1 MIVRTHTDSV
11 NNGIGCDDSC
21 LVIFAC
27 DSYTI
32 LGDGNNL
39 SAGNSCDILF
49 GECLH
54 HAFFVHPVRFR
65 RNFVLHL
72 DDGDSLSE
80 LGKEQAGFTADES
93 AADDNDTIADDAEIR
108 VDRCCVFNRNPA
120 IADIPQNLHI
130 GCLSSHPVSTGLVE
144 LAGDGKT
151 AKGLWYAIAQETEAQ
166 PDGTGKALWMP
177 EKIAV
182 DFVKEEDGWK
192 IWHIVVST
200 DLVSEAGEDYS
211 EQEVYHNYETNP
223 VDVEFGT
230 PTIAKLIHNTDF
242 NWWDNYPPMPEAY
255 ETFSDAVSYGPEGY
269 VRPAL
274 YGLDSKEGRNFR

>member
-1 MIVRTHTDSV
+1 M
-11 NNGIGCDDSC
+11 
-21 LVIFAC
+21 
-27 DSYTI
+27 
-32 LGDGNNL
+32 
-39 SAGNSCDILF
+39 
-49 GECLH
+49 
-54 HAFFVHPVRFR
+54 
-65 RNFVLHL
+65 
-72 DDGDSLSE
+72 
-80 LGKEQAGFTADES
+80 
-93 AADDNDTIADDAEIR
+93 
-108 VDRCCVFNRNPA
+108 
-120 IADIPQNLHI
+120 
-130 GCLSSHPVSTGLVE
+130 E

-151 AKGLWYAIAQETEAQ
+151 AKGLWYSIAQETEAQ

-182 DFVKEEDGWK
+182 DFVKEKDGWK

-269 VRPAL
+269 VKPAL
-274 YGLDSKEGRNFR
+274 YGLNSKEGRNFR

>member
-1 MIVRTHTDSV
+1 MANSRQYTDEELIQRV
-11 NNGIGCDDSC
+11 WDVEEIKK
-21 LVIFAC
+21 LIHKRVIYIA
-27 DSYTI
+27 
-32 LGDGNNL
+32 N
-39 SAGNSCDILF
+39 
-49 GECLH
+49 EM
-54 HAFFVHPVRFR
+54 RKE
-65 RNFVLHL
+65 
-72 DDGDSLSE
+72 E
-80 LGKEQAGFTADES
+80 L
-93 AADDNDTIADDAEIR
+93 NDLW
-108 VDRCCVFNRNPA
+108 V
-120 IADIPQNLHI
+120 QNLHI
-130 GCLSSHPVSTGLVE
+130 GCLSNHPVSTGLVE

-151 AKGLWYAIAQETEAQ
+151 AKGLWYSIAQETEAQ

-182 DFVKEEDGWK
+182 DFVKEKDGWK

-274 YGLDSKEGRNFR
+274 YGLNSKEGRNFR

>member
-1 MIVRTHTDSV
+1 MANSRQYTDEELIQRV
-11 NNGIGCDDSC
+11 WDVEEIKK
-21 LVIFAC
+21 LIHKRVIYIANEMRKEEFNDLWVQNPEHKKTA
-27 DSYTI
+27 SFGRNTGYYTGMDAI
-32 LGDGNNL
+32 HDYYVVHHQKEREKQLK
-39 SAGNSCDILF
+39 
-49 GECLH
+49 ELH
-54 HAFFVHPVRFR
+54 
-65 RNFVLHL
+65 
-72 DDGDSLSE
+72 
-80 LGKEQAGFTADES
+80 
-93 AADDNDTIADDAEIR
+93 AA
-108 VDRCCVFNRNPA
+108 NPA

-130 GCLSSHPVSTGLVE
+130 GCLSNHPVSTGLVE

-151 AKGLWYAIAQETEAQ
+151 AKGLWYSIAQETEAQ

-182 DFVKEEDGWK
+182 DFVKEKDGWK

-274 YGLDSKEGRNFR
+274 YGLNSKEGRNFR

>member
-1 MIVRTHTDSV
+1 MQINVSYITANDIMEILGVGRSKAYEIVRV
-11 NNGIGCDDSC
+11 MNEELEN
-21 LVIFAC
+21 
-27 DSYTI
+27 
-32 LGDGNNL
+32 
-39 SAGNSCDILF
+39 AGYNIIK
-49 GECLH
+49 GKLH
-54 HAFFVHPVRFR
+54 
-65 RNFVLHL
+65 
-72 DDGDSLSE
+72 
-80 LGKEQAGFTADES
+80 
-93 AADDNDTIADDAEIR
+93 AA
-108 VDRCCVFNRNPA
+108 NPA

-151 AKGLWYAIAQETEAQ
+151 AKGLWYSIAQETEAQ

-182 DFVKEEDGWK
+182 DFVKEKDGWK

-269 VRPAL
+269 VKPAL